1 MEVNKE
7 ETKYV
12 VSKEDF
18 ISKISLNKYDT
29 IKNVNKH
36 QESLQKTFL
45 KRYNT
50 DYKTSPLI
58 KHTIIDMDMPSLSLD
73 NTIVESEK

>member
-1 MEVNKE
+1 MEVNTE
-7 ETKYV
+7 ETKYI

-18 ISKISLNKYDT
+18 ISKMSLNKYDT
-29 IKNVNKH
+29 KKNVNKD
-36 QESLQKTFL
+36 QQPLKKAFL